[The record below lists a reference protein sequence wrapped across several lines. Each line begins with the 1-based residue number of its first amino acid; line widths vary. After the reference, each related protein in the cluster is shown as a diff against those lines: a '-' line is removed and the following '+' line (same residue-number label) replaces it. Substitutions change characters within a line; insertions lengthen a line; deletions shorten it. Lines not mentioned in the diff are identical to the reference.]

1 MQVECILSLDE
12 QAFVVYGKRRTRQ
25 IIWMTTDAVEDV
37 KSGVSEDTTRGAEP
51 ILEESPE
58 ETKDQNENQR

>member
-25 IIWMTTDAVEDV
+25 IIWMTTDTVKDV
-37 KSGVSEDTTRGAEP
+37 KSGVSEDTTRDAEP
-51 ILEESPE
+51 ILEKSPQDSNDDSQ
-58 ETKDQNENQR
+58 K